1 MVKGTKI
8 KIHAPFMNI
17 PIGHNGK
24 DVKVLMD
31 RNFMNDI
38 TDYIQAKK
46 LKLTNCKVRQSN
58 IILEFVDKF
67 NATKFALGYTEIY
80 HGNKKPKIF

>member
-1 MVKGTKI
+1 MVKGI
-8 KIHAPFMNI
+8 KVKVHAPFMNL
-17 PIGHNGK
+17 PIGHHGK
-24 DVKVLMD
+24 GVKILMD
-31 RNFMNDI
+31 RHFMNQI
-38 TDYIQAKK
+38 MDYIQAKK

>member
-1 MVKGTKI
+1 MVKGTKV
-8 KIHAPFMNI
+8 KIAAPFMNI

-31 RNFMNDI
+31 RHFVNDI
-38 TDYIQAKK
+38 MDYVQAKK

-58 IILEFVDKF
+58 IILEFIDKF
-67 NATKFALGYTEIY
+67 EATKFALGYAEIY
-80 HGNKKPKIF
+80 GKATPEVF